1 MNTILIYLRLEGTL
15 SNLVIFEVSEII
27 IVKRIAIDLQV
38 ESEIVTVAILLE

>member
-38 ESEIVTVAILLE
+38 ESEIVTVAISLK

>member
-1 MNTILIYLRLEGTL
+1 MEGTL

-38 ESEIVTVAILLE
+38 ENEIVTVAISLE

>member
-1 MNTILIYLRLEGTL
+1 MEGTL

-38 ESEIVTVAILLE
+38 ESEIVTVAMSLE